1 MAVLSALFA
10 TVLLMGL
17 GVSIVLLGT
26 TEAALATHDRTARM
40 LREASLGVVHLAVA
54 DLRAQPS
61 WSAVLAEGT
70 LPVSAAPGRLTDPT
84 LSPQAP
90 WGGPLLDLRQV
101 TAEVQAAADIGVG
114 DPQVWRLYEYGS
126 LAQVAGL
133 DAASPCY
140 IAAWVAD
147 DPADGDGDP
156 SADSN
161 GILAVRAVAL
171 GPGNARATTAVSIAR
186 TSVPGGPELVR
197 LLTIRPQP

>member
-26 TEAALATHDRTARM
+26 TEATLAAHDRTVRM

-70 LPVSAAPGRLTDPT
+70 APVSAAAGRATDPT
-84 LSPQAP
+84 LTPPAP
-90 WGGPLLDLRQV
+90 WGGPRLDLRRL
-101 TAEVQAAADIGVG
+101 TAEVASAADIGIG
-114 DPQVWRLYEYGS
+114 DPQVWRLYQYGS
-126 LAQVAGL
+126 LAQLAGV

-147 DPADGDGDP
+147 DPGDGDGNP
-156 SADSN
+156 SVDSN
-161 GILAVRAVAL
+161 GIIAIRAVAL
-171 GPGNARATTAVSIAR
+171 GPGNARATTAVSIAK
-186 TSVPGGPELVR
+186 TSVPGGSDRVR
-197 LLTIRPQP
+197 ILTIRPQP